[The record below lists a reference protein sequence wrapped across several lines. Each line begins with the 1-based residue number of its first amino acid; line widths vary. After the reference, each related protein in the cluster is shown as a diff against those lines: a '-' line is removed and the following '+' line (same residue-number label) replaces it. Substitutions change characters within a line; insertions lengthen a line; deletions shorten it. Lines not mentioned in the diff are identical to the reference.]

1 MNIHPQ
7 LENDCIVI
15 GRFELCHVLL
25 MNDANYP
32 WFILV
37 PDRDNITELYQLNEQ
52 DQQQFIRESS
62 SFSTT
67 LAQVYKP
74 DKLNIAA
81 LGNVVPQ
88 LHIHHVVRYKTDPA
102 WPAPVWGVVPAIGYE
117 DAQIK
122 TIISNL
128 RDTMDQEFTFMV

>member
-7 LENDCIVI
+7 LENDCIII
-15 GRFELCHVLL
+15 GRFELCQLLL

-37 PDRDNITELYQLNEQ
+37 PDRDNITELYQLSAK
-52 DQQQFIRESS
+52 DQQRFIRESS
-62 SFSTT
+62 SFSAT
-67 LAQVYKP
+67 LAQVFKP

-88 LHIHHVVRYKTDPA
+88 LHVHHVVRYETDPA
-102 WPAPVWGVVPAIGYE
+102 WPAPVWGAVPAIGYE

-122 TIISNL
+122 AIISKL
-128 RDTMDQEFTFMV
+128 RDALGQDFTFMM